1 MLVTLKDKYDI
12 KSESRWTVEKS
23 FTSHVPSRNVI
34 NCKLSYKIVI
44 ASTERVRDRER
55 CVVVR

>member
-1 MLVTLKDKYDI
+1 MLVLYHKYDI
-12 KSESRWTVEKS
+12 KNESRWTMEKS
-23 FTSHVPSRNVI
+23 FTNHVPSRNVI
-34 NCKLSYKIVI
+34 NCRLSYKIVI